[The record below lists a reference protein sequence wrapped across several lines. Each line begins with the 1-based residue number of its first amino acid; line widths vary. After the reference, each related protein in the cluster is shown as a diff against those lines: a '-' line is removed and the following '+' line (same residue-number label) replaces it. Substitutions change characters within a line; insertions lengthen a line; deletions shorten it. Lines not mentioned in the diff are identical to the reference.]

1 MIRLSDDIH
10 KFRKELFNAPELF
23 IKKINNAD
31 LLTKK
36 WKMIS
41 RNLII
46 CNMED
51 TKNPATNYFENALKV
66 LSKKRQLEIGKFLIN
81 SNNFDE
87 NYKFHENEDPYDLY
101 NYFLCIV
108 CGTKIK
114 NAEISLKD
122 KFSFKKLNGFINGKS
137 DKIKSIFQNINNN
150 QLIYLL
156 GYLKD
161 IDMNNLPIKKIL
173 TSSESLFC
181 CFSF

>member
-1 MIRLSDDIH
+1 MIAFKEIAKIFSNITILVSSRKPDKRALTQLKNMIRLSDDIH

-41 RNLII
+41 SDLII

-51 TKNPATNYFENALKV
+51 TKNPATNYFENTLKV
-66 LSKKRQLEIGKFLIN
+66 LSKKRQQEIRKFLIN

-87 NYKFHENEDPYDLY
+87 NYEFHENEDPYDLY

-137 DKIKSIFQNINNN
+137 DKIKSIF
-150 QLIYLL
+150 
-156 GYLKD
+156 
-161 IDMNNLPIKKIL
+161 KIL
-173 TSSESLFC
+173 TIIN
-181 CFSF
+181 